1 MHGDTIRNKRLLD
14 IRAYV
19 ILYIVYLF
27 AHSQYRYVIQVDRH
41 YHDKYFYHF
50 GWNLTNWM
58 IYIMYEREHW
68 KIRNNESKIKQLQ
81 IYYHIQ

>member
-50 GWNLTNWM
+50 G
-58 IYIMYEREHW
+58 
-68 KIRNNESKIKQLQ
+68 
-81 IYYHIQ
+81 